1 MTAFGRYDCNL
12 LLFGDFSRLIWLVLF
27 LEIRLS
33 ELIYLSFFGFSSQ
46 FKCLPITK
54 RYVFNKSNIGLLK
67 AASLDS
73 GVLLPIK
80 QT

>member
-33 ELIYLSFFGFSSQ
+33 ELAPS
-46 FKCLPITK
+46 K
-54 RYVFNKSNIGLLK
+54 
-67 AASLDS
+67 
-73 GVLLPIK
+73 IK
-80 QT
+80 EQSRPTF